1 MQKGRMEA
9 FTDGVMAIIITIM
22 VLELK
27 APEQAD
33 WAALTG
39 LSHSFLSYLLSFL
52 YVGIYWN
59 AHHHLMQAHARVS
72 GAVLWANLHLLFW
85 LSLLPFA
92 TRWISEVGLAP
103 APVMLF
109 GAILFIQGLAYL
121 LLERTLS
128 RADGGAVAGLQT
140 PVGKAMGSQ
149 VLYLVGIAI
158 AAMGWGLPAFAGLW
172 IPALLWLVPDRRIE
186 RALS

>member
-33 WAALTG
+33 WSALAS

-59 AHHHLMQAHARVS
+59 AHHHLMQAHGRVS

-92 TRWISEVGLAP
+92 TRWISEAGLAS

-109 GAILFIQGLAYL
+109 GAILFIQGIAYL
-121 LLERTLS
+121 LLERSLS
-128 RADGGAVAGLQT
+128 RADGGAVARLQT
-140 PVGKAMGSQ
+140 PLGKAIGSQ
-149 VLYLVGIAI
+149 VLYLVGIVFAAI
-158 AAMGWGLPAFAGLW
+158 GWEWLAFAVLW

-186 RALS
+186 RALA

>member
-33 WAALTG
+33 WAALSG
-39 LSHSFLSYLLSFL
+39 LSHSFLSYVLSFL

-59 AHHHLMQAHARVS
+59 AHHHLMQAHGRVS

-92 TRWISEVGLAP
+92 TRWISEAGLAP
-103 APVMLF
+103 ATVTLF
-109 GAILFIQGLAYL
+109 GAILFIQGIAYL
-121 LLERTLS
+121 LLERALS
-128 RADGGAVAGLQT
+128 RADDGAVTQLQT
-140 PVGKAMGSQ
+140 PWGKAVSSQ
-149 VLYLVGIAI
+149 ILYLVGIAI
-158 AAMGWGLPAFAGLW
+158 AATGWEWLAFAVLW